1 MSLVHDLS
9 RIGASK
15 KKLLWLVENKIFDL
29 RDVPAEGIEL
39 SDIQMN
45 QVSVH
50 KRGTPTIDLDGMRG
64 ELESLKFP
72 LYFLDYETF
81 SPAIPLFNGYGPFD
95 KVPFQFSL
103 HILHRPDGEPEHV
116 EYLHMGRSDPTE
128 AVINLL
134 REHILPKGTIIA
146 WNKSFEMDVHRRMA
160 GRMPG
165 HGPTIE
171 RMNSMFYDLM
181 DVFKKQY
188 YVHPAFKGSVSVKCV
203 LPALVPELSY
213 KVLSIHGGAQAS
225 EAWWAMVSSTPTSR
239 K

>member
-1 MSLVHDLS
+1 M
-9 RIGASK
+9 
-15 KKLLWLVENKIFDL
+15 
-29 RDVPAEGIEL
+29 PAEGIEL

-146 WNKSFEMDVHRRMA
+146 WNKSFEMDVHRRIA

-181 DVFKKQY
+181 DVLKSSIMCIP
-188 YVHPAFKGSVSVKCV
+188 HLKGVCR
-203 LPALVPELSY
+203 
-213 KVLSIHGGAQAS
+213 
-225 EAWWAMVSSTPTSR
+225 SSTCCRHWYQS
-239 K
+239 